1 MDRMHIKRLLTI
13 CLALMLSVSMLPA
26 GTFALTEA
34 DAASDQNQTSIE
46 ATGKSPDNNGED
58 KLQTDTAS
66 DGVLDN
72 RESDPNDEGNNG
84 SDINQNDDVNQS
96 PDMTFDPADDQNNN
110 DSDSND
116 QDVKKD
122 SVNDPD
128 ADSKLTKGDE
138 SKGATDSTSLEVTF
152 NDVPLPMQET
162 YSMLAND
169 QVTMVITATMP
180 STAGEK
186 TITID
191 IPTGWAIMGCS
202 ALDSDELPV
211 IDLSK
216 AAIMDPRLNSIIVG
230 QVKVDPIYIPQ
241 LKGMTIDPV
250 TSAGIDSAYGA
261 VTGNTWESQFL
272 EGYDGVSNAHTL
284 GGRLTYTLDDNAQN
298 MQLIVRL
305 LPQPFIFSREGS
317 DTSEV
322 MPPVVTTLSVKKNS
336 SEDAEVKEL
345 SSVHY

>member
-250 TSAGIDSAYGA
+250 TSAGINSA
-261 VTGNTWESQFL
+261 
-272 EGYDGVSNAHTL
+272 
-284 GGRLTYTLDDNAQN
+284 
-298 MQLIVRL
+298 
-305 LPQPFIFSREGS
+305 
-317 DTSEV
+317 
-322 MPPVVTTLSVKKNS
+322 
-336 SEDAEVKEL
+336 
-345 SSVHY
+345 